1 MSVLIKQAKIID
13 PDGPHH
19 HKTMDVLIEGGKI
32 SEIKKTI
39 SSKASKLV
47 EVENLCISIGWLDMQ
62 ATFCDLGHEHKETI
76 ESGIKSAAA
85 GGFTGV
91 CIHSSNSPSLS
102 SKSQIEYIKIKAD
115 NKVVDVYPFGT
126 ITQKQE
132 GKDLAELYDMQLAGA
147 AGFSDY
153 KNPITNAGLMMRA
166 LQYSSNINAV
176 IAVHCNED
184 SLSHGG
190 QMNEGETAMQLGLKG
205 MPAIAEEINLAQHI
219 AMLEYS
225 GGRLHVS
232 TISTKG
238 SVELIKKAKSAGL
251 PITAG
256 VAAINLFKTDSELEE
271 FDSNYKLDPPLRTK
285 KDVDALRK
293 ALENGVIDVIVSDHQ
308 PQDVESKQLEF
319 DLADFGAIQLQ
330 TAFQSALAGLK
341 EDNVD
346 VLIKALAHRPRQ
358 ILGLPQLQ
366 IKEGEV
372 ANLTLFS
379 MREDFLL
386 TEKNNKSLSKNS
398 PFMNVPLNGKVIGVI
413 NGGKSAFNPEG

>member
-13 PDGPHH
+13 PNGPHH
-19 HKTMDVLIEGGKI
+19 LKTLDILIEGGKI
-32 SEIKKTI
+32 VDIKKSI
-39 SSKASKLV
+39 SIKASKV
-47 EVENLCISIGWLDMQ
+47 IEADHLCVSIGWLDMQ
-62 ATFCDLGHEHKETI
+62 ATFCDPGHEHKETI

-102 SKSQIEYIKIKAD
+102 SKSQIEYVKTKSD
-115 NKVVDVYPFGT
+115 NKAVTVYPFGT

-132 GKDLAELYDMQLAGA
+132 GKDLSEMYDMQLAGA

-153 KNPITNAGLMMRA
+153 KHPITNAGLMMRA
-166 LQYSSNINAV
+166 LQYSTNISTF
-176 IAVHCNED
+176 ISVHCND
-184 SLSHGG
+184 TSLSHGG

-219 AMLEYS
+219 AMLEYA

-232 TISTKG
+232 TVSTKG
-238 SVELIKKAKSAGL
+238 SVELIKKAKASGL
-251 PITAG
+251 AITAG
-256 VAAINLFKTDSELEE
+256 VSAINLFKTDSELEE

-293 ALENGVIDVIVSDHQ
+293 AIENGVIDVIVSDHQ
-308 PQDVESKQLEF
+308 PQDVESKVLEF

-330 TAFQSALAGLK
+330 TAFNCALAGLK
-341 EDNVD
+341 EENVEA
-346 VLIKALAHRPRQ
+346 LILALAHRPRA
-358 ILGLPQLQ
+358 ILGLPELNIQ
-366 IKEGEV
+366 EGED

-379 MREDFLL
+379 LKDTFTL

-398 PFMNVPLNGKVIGVI
+398 PFFNVTLPGKVIGII
-413 NGGKSAFNPEG
+413 NGGKSVFNPE